1 MSVLFLA
8 ASFLLLASF
17 ELVAA
22 QGCPRQDP
30 GDWIVIQRRL
40 NADVNFYR
48 GWADYKHG
56 FGDLRCN
63 FWLGNEKIHQLTS
76 HGRYKLRVEFTFNN
90 KSYFA
95 EYSTFKI
102 LGEADKYKLQVGGY
116 SGNAGDALTFHNG
129 MAFSTNDRDNDA
141 DSIDCAKVY
150 HGAWWYKTCHESN
163 LNGKWGSKKYGEGLN
178 WKAKTTFTATATSSL
193 LKIKALK

>member
-8 ASFLLLASF
+8 ASFLLLTSF
-17 ELVAA
+17 EVVAA
-22 QGCPRQDP
+22 KGCPPQDP

-40 NADVNFYR
+40 NADVDFYR
-48 GWADYKHG
+48 DWVDYKHG

-63 FWLGNEKIHQLTS
+63 YWLGNEKIHQLTS
-76 HGRYKLRVEFTFNN
+76 HGRYKLRVEVTFNN
-90 KSYFA
+90 RSYFA

-102 LGEADKYKLQVGGY
+102 LGEADKYKLEVGGY
-116 SGNAGDALTFHNG
+116 SGNAADHLAIHNG
-129 MAFSTNDRDNDA
+129 MAFTTKDRDNDA

-163 LNGKWGSKKYGEGLN
+163 LNGLWGTTKFGQGLS
-178 WKAKTTFTATATSSL
+178 WKQTTTHTASPTSTVM
-193 LKIKALK
+193 KIKSLD